1 MENKTMYQ
9 LSDRAD
15 VIIRIADGA
24 HIPQGHRFWADY
36 QAWLGHGNS
45 PAPAESP
52 AQLLPRLLREIDA
65 AADAASQLYVGSE
78 LRALEYRQAAA
89 EAQSYKDGGCKGDAP
104 PMVKAWADAKGL
116 SGKDAADGILAKA
129 AAGGQ
134 ALAAI
139 RALRLAGK
147 EAVRNAADADA
158 ARAAAEDALAKLR
171 QLAESP
177 DALAEPAGDA
187 AHAGGFWHSSFKLFS
202 RGV

>member
-1 MENKTMYQ
+1 MYR
-9 LSDRAD
+9 LTDRAD

-36 QAWLGHGNS
+36 QAWLDLGNA

-52 AQLLPRLLREIDA
+52 EQLLPRLLRNIDA
-65 AADAASQLYVGSE
+65 AADAASQLYIGNE

-104 PMVKAWADAKGL
+104 PAVQAWASAKGL
-116 SGKDAADGILAKA
+116 SGKDAAHGILVKA
-129 AAGGQ
+129 AACGQ
-134 ALAAI
+134 ALYAI

-147 EAVRNAADADA
+147 EAVRNAVDGDA
-158 ARAAAEDALAKLR
+158 ALAAADDALAKLR

-177 DALAEPAGDA
+177 DALAAPDSDA
-187 AHAGGFWHSSFKLFS
+187 ANAGGFWRSSLKLFS

>member
-1 MENKTMYQ
+1 MYR
-9 LSDRAD
+9 LTDSPDL
-15 VIIRIADGA
+15 IIRLADGA
-24 HIPQGHRFWADY
+24 AIPREHRFWADY
-36 QAWLGHGNS
+36 QAWLGQGNS
-45 PAPAESP
+45 PGPAESP

-65 AADAASQLYVGSE
+65 AADAASQFYVGSE

-104 PMVKAWADAKGL
+104 PAVQAWASAKGL

-129 AAGGQ
+129 AACDQ
-134 ALAAI
+134 ALYAI

-177 DALAEPAGDA
+177 DALAAPEGDA
-187 AHAGGFWHSSFKLFS
+187 ANAGGFWRSSLKLFS
-202 RGV
+202 RGA